1 MIYFVTGGAGFIGSH
16 IVDALVQQGHQVT
29 VLDDLSN
36 GRAENLANAHDT
48 ITFIEGDIR
57 DRAVL
62 RQAMAGSEIVLHL
75 AAIGSVPRSIKHPEL
90 YYEVNI
96 GGTLN
101 VLQAAREVGVKRVVF
116 SSSSSVYGPITEP
129 KQVETLTPRPASPYA
144 LSKLACEHYVRLWHE
159 LYGLETINLR
169 YFNVFGPR
177 QNPQA
182 EYAAVI
188 PIFMAKLAAGEAP
201 EIHGDGEQSRDFT
214 YVANVAAANLAAAEA
229 SAEALGQVYNV
240 AYGAT
245 TSVNTMLAKL
255 QELFSTSLTPMYTPP
270 RAGDVPKSHADTSLA
285 KKNLGYAP
293 QVSFD
298 EGLAQTV
305 EWFRQTQ
312 KAPV

>member
-1 MIYFVTGGAGFIGSH
+1 MNYFVTGGAGFIGSH
-16 IVDALVQQGHQVT
+16 VVDALVERGDHIT

-36 GRAENLANAHDT
+36 GRTENLTDARNK

-57 DRAVL
+57 DRATL
-62 RQAMAGSEIVLHL
+62 RQAMAGCEVVLHL

-90 YYEVNI
+90 YYDVNI

-101 VLQAAREVGVKRVVF
+101 VLQVAREVGVRRVVL
-116 SSSSSVYGPITEP
+116 SSSSSVYGPITELQ
-129 KQVETLTPRPASPYA
+129 QVETLTPRPASPYA
-144 LSKLACEHYVRLWHE
+144 LSKLTCEHYARLWHE
-159 LYGLETINLR
+159 VYGLETLSLR

-177 QNPQA
+177 QNPKA

-188 PIFMAKLAAGEAP
+188 PLFMDALARGEAP

-214 YVANVAAANLAAAEA
+214 YVANVVSANLAAAEA
-229 SAEALGQVYNV
+229 STQALGQVYNV

-255 QELFSTSLTPMYTPP
+255 QELFGTSLTPAHIPP
-270 RAGDVPKSHADTSLA
+270 RAGDVPKSHADISLA
-285 KKNLGYAP
+285 QKTLGYTP

-305 EWFRQTQ
+305 EWFKHSQTVP
-312 KAPV
+312 A